1 MLVSLKS
8 PQLCRRNI
16 DHKLAQNI
24 SMYTR
29 ANFNLMQI
37 FKMIYNFNNHFAHW
51 YVAKN
56 IKIKWNVYI

>member
-8 PQLCRRNI
+8 PKLYIRNI

-37 FKMIYNFNNHFAHW
+37 FKMIYNFNNHFAYW
-51 YVAKN
+51 YVAKTL
-56 IKIKWNVYI
+56 K